1 MLSGKVI
8 KGINAGNVVFHHRTL
23 QIIARQQTICWQW
36 PFFLSLRDTGIS
48 TLGNAIMQDKGSK
61 EANSSWTWDL
71 CLGCA
76 FLLGLIWTL
85 DVDECSSG
93 MGGLQDP
100 SWRRP
105 PRSAPPERHLGGAA
119 LTEARGSDPTISF
132 KSTVLIQKQ
141 TWRKVLLPTKMA
153 LPSTAVPW
161 CDSQVTSAGVSSTTI
176 VPGPPW
182 RGKALQDLCSPWL
195 LLPDTGRGG
204 GSHTHLQHIPLCL
217 VSQTQPHVPPTLNIF
232 GIILG
237 NPSAWVNQAG
247 MKLLLP
253 PLWPPDWKHLSS
265 SQTNI

>member
-8 KGINAGNVVFHHRTL
+8 KGINAGNVVFHHRTM

-36 PFFLSLRDTGIS
+36 PFFLSLRDTGVS
-48 TLGNAIMQDKGSK
+48 TLANAIMQDKGST

-105 PRSAPPERHLGGAA
+105 PRSAPPKRHPGGAA

-141 TWRKVLLPTKMA
+141 TWRKALLPTKHCSA
-153 LPSTAVPW
+153 LVWQPGHLCGCQQHHHCAWPTLEGESPSGLVQSLIAP
-161 CDSQVTSAGVSSTTI
+161 SRHRQG
-176 VPGPPW
+176 W
-182 RGKALQDLCSPWL
+182 RL
-195 LLPDTGRGG
+195 
-204 GSHTHLQHIPLCL
+204 SHTPPAYSPLL
-217 VSQTQPHVPPTLNIF
+217 GLTHTAPRATHTEHFWDHFRESQWMELTRLARSSCCPHCDHQT
-232 GIILG
+232 
-237 NPSAWVNQAG
+237 W
-247 MKLLLP
+247 
-253 PLWPPDWKHLSS
+253 SS